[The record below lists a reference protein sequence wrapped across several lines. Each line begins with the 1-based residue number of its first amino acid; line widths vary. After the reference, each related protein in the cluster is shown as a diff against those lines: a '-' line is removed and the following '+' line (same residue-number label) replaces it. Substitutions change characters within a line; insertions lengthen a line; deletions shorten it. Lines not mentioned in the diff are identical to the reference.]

1 MSADADVNFVAF
13 LILVRGFLLAMK
25 VMLSFVIVCDALI
38 LVQKEQK
45 LRCDEECTDI
55 LLSPVQTVQ
64 TDLMQFAR
72 CDAGNL

>member
-1 MSADADVNFVAF
+1 
-13 LILVRGFLLAMK
+13 MK

-45 LRCDEECTDI
+45 LRSDEECTDI